1 MAQNKQKSDLA
12 REDLKLATDQKTA
25 EAKQAQ
31 DQANTALANDENA
44 ILTTLKTGG
53 MIPDAVKSSP
63 FYKSAQ
69 QTYNKLQ
76 QYSTYSTNELVTAM
90 NQGSIVP

>member
-44 ILTTLKTGG
+44 ILTTLKTG
-53 MIPDAVKSSP
+53 
-63 FYKSAQ
+63 
-69 QTYNKLQ
+69 
-76 QYSTYSTNELVTAM
+76 
-90 NQGSIVP
+90 

>member
-69 QTYNKLQ
+69 DTFNKVRAF
-76 QYSTYSTNELVTAM
+76 STYSVNNLV
-90 NQGSIVP
+90 

>member
-12 REDLKLATDQKTA
+12 REDAALATDQKTA

-69 QTYNKLQ
+69 DTFNKVRAF
-76 QYSTYSTNELVTAM
+76 STYSVNNLV
-90 NQGSIVP
+90 